1 MLYVSVFPI
10 WFCPN
15 KCTYCSVPER
25 WRESS
30 LDSPWQDW
38 AEALNKLKD
47 ISLDFSGGEP
57 FLYPCFVLLAA
68 ALEHDFAV
76 TTSLKYMWQCLE
88 VARLKQCKHITCS
101 YHSHLWN
108 SPAEFL
114 DRVEE
119 LSKLCAV
126 SVSIVEG
133 YEDQSGLRRGFRMGV
148 NKYDPP
154 PAKTKKSRLCNAGK
168 VCIAIDPQGDVYRC
182 WGQLRA
188 GSPTLGNIFTTYNLL
203 TKPEACNLRCPHC
216 FQEGQY
222 GIKIE

>member
-25 WRESS
+25 WREDAYY
-30 LDSPWQDW
+30 LPWQKW

-57 FLYPCFVLLAA
+57 FLYPGFTNLTG
-68 ALEHDFAV
+68 ALKHSFAV
-76 TTSLKYMWQCLE
+76 TTSLKHMWQVLD
-88 VARLKQCKHITCS
+88 VAGLKQCKHITCS

-119 LSKLCAV
+119 LSKFCSV

-133 YEDQSGLRRGFRMGV
+133 YETLKNGLRGYRVGV

-154 PAKTKKSRLCNAGK
+154 PAKIKKPRFCNAGQ
-168 VCIAIDPQGDVYRC
+168 VCIAIDPKGDIYRC
-182 WGQLRA
+182 WGQLRTH
-188 GSPTLGNIFTTYNLL
+188 SLILGNIFTTYNLL
-203 TKPEACNLRCPHC
+203 AKPEACNLRCPHC

-222 GIKIE
+222 GAKIE